1 MLIQVTPQ
9 KLSYLKRLER
19 ILVSR
24 GILFKKLLIMHGKGE
39 FAKIKGS
46 ICNVPIETSNICKML
61 PRPADS
67 NKLIL
72 VKLKRDLK
80 YRSHAIFEPV
90 RPTVVYEAIRFLKD
104 HNEFYSDV
112 LVNEDLSSDEM
123 IKFLDEEQNENV
135 VECSEEEEHDSFH
148 NHSTSSN
155 ETALISEVPNTV
167 ENENLI
173 VAPGQGKSPI
183 SVFNDK
189 FGEELAFPYLFPD
202 GKFGY
207 KVERDIPIS
216 PVKYFNQR
224 LLNYTQRFAGDAD
237 YIFLLDQ

>member
-9 KLSYLKRLER
+9 QLSYLKRLER

-104 HNEFYSDV
+104 HNKFSSDV

-123 IKFLDEEQNENV
+123 IKLLDKEQNENV
-135 VECSEEEEHDSFH
+135 VEYSEEEEHDTFH
-148 NHSTSSN
+148 NHCTSSN
-155 ETALISEVPNTV
+155 ETVLISEVPNTV
-167 ENENLI
+167 ENEDFI
-173 VAPGQGKSPI
+173 VAPGQGKSPN

-189 FGEELAFPYLFPD
+189 FCEELNFPTYSQMLNLGTKLIVIYRFPQLS
-202 GKFGY
+202 FQS
-207 KVERDIPIS
+207 EI
-216 PVKYFNQR
+216 NQ
-224 LLNYTQRFAGDAD
+224 LYTK
-237 YIFLLDQ
+237 ICW

>member
-1 MLIQVTPQ
+1 MFIQVIPEQ
-9 KLSYLKRLER
+9 ISHLKRLER
-19 ILVSR
+19 ILVSQR
-24 GILFKKLLIMHGKGE
+24 ILFKKVLIMHGKGE

-46 ICNVPIETSNICKML
+46 ICNVPIETSDICKVL
-61 PRPADS
+61 PRPADG
-67 NKLIL
+67 NGLIL
-72 VKLKRDLK
+72 VKHKRHLKDRG
-80 YRSHAIFEPV
+80 HVIFEPV
-90 RPTVVYEAIRFLKD
+90 RPTVVYGAIQFLKD
-104 HNEFYSDV
+104 HNKFYSDV

-123 IKFLDEEQNENV
+123 IKFLDEEQSENV
-135 VECSEEEEHDSFH
+135 VECSEEEEHDTFH
-148 NHSTSSN
+148 NHCTRRN

-237 YIFLLDQ
+237 YIFLLDR